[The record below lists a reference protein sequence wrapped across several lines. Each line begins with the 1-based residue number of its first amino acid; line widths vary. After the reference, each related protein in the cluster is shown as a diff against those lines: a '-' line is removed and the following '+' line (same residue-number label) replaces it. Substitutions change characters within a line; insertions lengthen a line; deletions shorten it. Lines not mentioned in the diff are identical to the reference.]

1 MHRKKAGRA
10 KQKILLRRTEVLR
23 RTEASSPIPEK
34 ATPGKA
40 TRQQAP
46 DQLTGKPVQA
56 DQTMPSIPE
65 KVTGV

>member
-1 MHRKKAGRA
+1 MLMHRKKAGRII
-10 KQKILLRRTEVLR
+10 KKILLR

-56 DQTMPSIPE
+56 DQIMPSIPE